1 MVSVQFEFA
10 TATRVI
16 FGAGKLKEVGP
27 IAANIGQYALIVEG
41 GNADRSLPLRL
52 VLEAAGIGYSTLEI
66 RGEPAIEDIVRGVRK
81 VREANCDLIIGFGGG
96 SVVDS
101 AKAIA
106 ALTTNPGEV
115 IDYLETVGRG
125 KPIMVPPLTSIAIP
139 TTAGTGAEVTRN
151 AVLASRQHRVKAS
164 LRSPYL
170 LPRIALVDPELTYG
184 LPPSLTASTGLDA
197 LTQLIEPFVSARA
210 NPLTD
215 ALCLEGARRAARSL
229 EKACK
234 KGNDPV
240 ARQDMA
246 LASLFGGLALA
257 NSGLGAVH
265 GFAAPIGGMFSA
277 PHGAVCAALLPYVME
292 INVRA
297 LRQRASNS
305 DSLDRYTKIAA
316 IVTQSERAN
325 IEDGIG
331 WIRDLCNALAIP
343 RLRAFAIQEK
353 DVPILV
359 ELAAKA
365 SSMKANP
372 IALTHEEL
380 TESLTRAI

>member
-1 MVSVQFEFA
+1 
-10 TATRVI
+10 
-16 FGAGKLKEVGP
+16 
-27 IAANIGQYALIVEG
+27 
-41 GNADRSLPLRL
+41 
-52 VLEAAGIGYSTLEI
+52 
-66 RGEPAIEDIVRGVRK
+66 
-81 VREANCDLIIGFGGG
+81 
-96 SVVDS
+96 
-101 AKAIA
+101 
-106 ALTTNPGEV
+106 
-115 IDYLETVGRG
+115 
-125 KPIMVPPLTSIAIP
+125 
-139 TTAGTGAEVTRN
+139 
-151 AVLASRQHRVKAS
+151 
-164 LRSPYL
+164 
-170 LPRIALVDPELTYG
+170 
-184 LPPSLTASTGLDA
+184 
-197 LTQLIEPFVSARA
+197 
-210 NPLTD
+210 
-215 ALCLEGARRAARSL
+215 
-229 EKACK
+229 
-234 KGNDPV
+234 
-240 ARQDMA
+240 MA

-331 WIRDLCNALAIP
+331 WIRDLCNTLAIP

-380 TESLTRAI
+380 TESLSRAI